1 MIREDL
7 QEYVVFK
14 VGKESFALN
23 ATHVK
28 RIEMNKKEALRKL
41 PNLPPEYPGVITD
54 VEDLVTL
61 FDLRRKFNMYT
72 TDLEEIP
79 YVIVVKIEEMNITV
93 GFVVD
98 KVDDIK
104 LIPHDAE
111 LGSINESI
119 SGNSLDFIKGIYRPN
134 KNTKNNENNKD
145 NNQNNEQEVMYSV
158 LNLEKLIQRSQLN
171 GNTNSSEKKVD

>member
-7 QEYVVFK
+7 QEFVVFK

-28 RIEMNKKEALRKL
+28 RIEMNKENVLRKL
-41 PNLPPEYPGVITD
+41 PNLPREYPGVITD
-54 VEDLVTL
+54 VEDLVPL
-61 FDLRRKFNMYT
+61 YDLRIKFNMT
-72 TDLEEIP
+72 TTELDKIP
-79 YVIVVKIEEMNITV
+79 YVIVVKIEELNITV

-104 LIPHDAE
+104 LIPKEAK
-111 LGSINESI
+111 LGSISEAI

-134 KNTKNNENNKD
+134 IDGKNRDTLSSD
-145 NNQNNEQEVMYSV
+145 EQEVMYSV
-158 LNLEKLIQRSQLN
+158 LNLEKLIQLSELN
-171 GNTNSSEKKVD
+171 SVNPTESNISF